1 MFPLS
6 IRLVAGIALCAGF
19 AGFVSA
25 QVKTQSIAFDTSPSP
40 HVKDSVKVEG
50 KLALPEV
57 AGRAPAVVVL
67 HSRAG
72 IDGTGM
78 FYAEALNRAGI
89 ATLEIQMFPGAA
101 QMPRDSR
108 QNLPHAFG
116 ALKFLAESLAIDPER
131 IGIMGFSRGGGL
143 AIMTAAQAYSDMYT
157 QGKLRFAAH
166 LSLYP
171 ACAAHQGVAEGK
183 WMNFEKGAYDTW
195 TGKPVHILA
204 GEQDDYDVDAD
215 ACLRFVQSL
224 PAKVRSSFG
233 VTVYPGATH
242 GWEIPG
248 DRTYYH
254 DVAFKGKGGHVRYRH
269 DPKTAELSRT
279 FAVEFFRKALGLE

>member
-1 MFPLS
+1 MVHLWT
-6 IRLVAGIALCAGF
+6 RMVTGIALCVYVTSF
-19 AGFVSA
+19 PSA
-25 QVKTQSIAFDTSPSP
+25 QTKTQWVSFETSPSP
-40 HVKDSVKVEG
+40 HLRHSVKVSGNLNLPELPG
-50 KLALPEV
+50 KL
-57 AGRAPAVVVL
+57 PAILVL

-72 IDGTGM
+72 IDGTGV
-78 FYAEALNRAGI
+78 FYAEALNRVGI
-89 ATLEIQMFPGAA
+89 ATLEIQMFQGAA

-108 QNLPHAFG
+108 ENLPHAFG
-116 ALKFLAESLAIDPER
+116 GLKFLAENPVIDADR

-143 AIMTAAQAYSDMYT
+143 ALMTATYAYVDMYT

-171 ACAAHQGVAEGK
+171 ACVAHQRVAEGK
-183 WMNFEKGAYDTW
+183 WMGFEKGVYEKW

-215 ACLRFVQSL
+215 ACQRFIQAL
-224 PAKVRSSFG
+224 PTQARSNFG

-248 DRTYYH
+248 DRTYFH
-254 DVAFKGKGGHVRYRH
+254 DVAFKGKGGNVRYRH
-269 DPKTAELSRT
+269 DAMTAEQSSRFT
-279 FAVEFFRKALGLE
+279 VDFFRKAFGL

>member
-1 MFPLS
+1 MFHLP
-6 IRLVAGIALCAGF
+6 IRLAATIALGVLGTAF
-19 AGFVSA
+19 ASA
-25 QVKTQSIAFDTSPSP
+25 QVKTQSVSFETAPSP
-40 HVKDSVKVEG
+40 HLRESVTVRG
-50 KLALPEV
+50 TLNLPETP
-57 AGRAPAVVVL
+57 GKAPAVLIL

-72 IDGTGM
+72 IDGTGV
-78 FYAEALNRAGI
+78 FYAEPLNRAGI
-89 ATLEIQMFPGAA
+89 ATLEIEMFQGAA

-116 ALKFLAESLAIDPER
+116 ALKFLAANPAVDAER

-143 AIMTAAQAYSDMYT
+143 AIMTATQAYDDMYM

-171 ACAAHQGVAEGK
+171 ACVPHQGVAEGK
-183 WMNFEKGAYDTW
+183 WMAFEKGVYDKW
-195 TGKPVHILA
+195 TGKPIHILA

-215 ACLRFVQSL
+215 ACQRFVMSL
-224 PAKVRSSFG
+224 PAAARPNFG

-248 DRTYYH
+248 DRTYFH
-254 DVAFKGKGGHVRYRH
+254 DVAFKGKGGNVRYRH
-269 DPKTAELSRT
+269 DPGTAEQSRR
-279 FAVEFFRKALGLE
+279 FAVDFFRRAFGM

>member
-1 MFPLS
+1 MFLIS
-6 IRLVAGIALCAGF
+6 IRLVAVIALCAGF
-19 AGFVSA
+19 GGFASA
-25 QVKTQSIAFDTSPSP
+25 QGKTQSISFETAPSP
-40 HVKDSVKVEG
+40 HLKDGVKVDG
-50 KLALPEV
+50 KLTLPEV
-57 AGRAPAVVVL
+57 SGRVPAVLVL

-89 ATLEIQMFPGAA
+89 ATLEIRMFHGAA

-116 ALKFLAESLAIDPER
+116 ALKFLAENPAIDAER

-143 AIMTAAQAYSDMYT
+143 AIMTATQAYGDMYT

-171 ACAAHQGVAEGK
+171 ACVPHQGVAEGR
-183 WMNFEKGAYDTW
+183 WMAFEKGVYDKW

-224 PAKVRSSFG
+224 PAGARPNFG

-254 DVAFKGKGGHVRYRH
+254 DVAFKGKGGNVRYRH
-269 DPKTAELSRT
+269 DPRTAERSRQ
-279 FAVEFFRKALGLE
+279 FAVEFFRKVFGM

>member
-1 MFPLS
+1 M
-6 IRLVAGIALCAGF
+6 
-19 AGFVSA
+19 
-25 QVKTQSIAFDTSPSP
+25 
-40 HVKDSVKVEG
+40 
-50 KLALPEV
+50 
-57 AGRAPAVVVL
+57 PAVLIL

-72 IDGTGM
+72 IDGTGT

-89 ATLEIQMFPGAA
+89 ATLEIEMFQGAA

-116 ALKFLAESLAIDPER
+116 ALRFLATNPAVDAER

-143 AIMTAAQAYSDMYT
+143 AIMTATQAYDNMYT

-171 ACAAHQGVAEGK
+171 ACVPHQGVAEGK
-183 WMNFEKGAYDTW
+183 WMAFEKGVYDKW

-215 ACLRFVQSL
+215 ACARFVQSL
-224 PAKVRSSFG
+224 PPDARPNFG

-248 DRTYYH
+248 ERTYYH
-254 DVAFKGKGGHVRYRH
+254 DVAFKGRGGNVRYRH
-269 DPKTAELSRT
+269 DPKTAGQSRQ
-279 FAVEFFRKALGLE
+279 FAVDFFRKAFGM

>member
-1 MFPLS
+1 MSCLS
-6 IRLVAGIALCAGF
+6 IRQLAGIAICACF
-19 AGFVSA
+19 TELASA
-25 QVKTQSIAFDTSPSP
+25 QGTIQTISFETSPSP
-40 HVKDSVKVEG
+40 HLRDSVKVSG
-50 KLALPEV
+50 KLSLPDA
-57 AGRAPAVVVL
+57 AGKAPAVLVL

-89 ATLEIQMFPGAA
+89 ATLEIQMFHGAA

-116 ALKFLAESLAIDPER
+116 ALKFLAENPAIDAGR

-143 AIMTAAQAYSDMYT
+143 AIMTATQTYDDMYT
-157 QGKLRFAAH
+157 QGKQRFAAH

-171 ACAAHQGVAEGK
+171 ACVAHQGVAEGK
-183 WMNFEKGAYDTW
+183 WMTFEKGVYDKW

-215 ACLRFVQSL
+215 ACQRFVQSL
-224 PAKVRSSFG
+224 PAGARSHFG

-248 DRTYYH
+248 DRSYFH
-254 DVAFKGKGGHVRYRH
+254 DVAFKGKGGNVRYRH
-269 DPKTAELSRT
+269 DPKTAEQSRQ
-279 FAVEFFRKALGLE
+279 FAVDFFRKAFGS

>member
-1 MFPLS
+1 MSYRS
-6 IRLVAGIALCAGF
+6 ICLVAGVALCACFTGV
-19 AGFVSA
+19 ASA
-25 QVKTQSIAFDTSPSP
+25 QGKTQSISFETSPSP
-40 HVKDSVKVEG
+40 HLRDSVKVDG
-50 KLALPEV
+50 KLSLPEV
-57 AGRAPAVVVL
+57 SGRIPAVLIL

-89 ATLEIQMFPGAA
+89 ATLEIQMFQGAA

-116 ALKFLAESLAIDPER
+116 ALKFLAENPAIDAER
-131 IGIMGFSRGGGL
+131 IGVMGFSRGGGL
-143 AIMTAAQAYSDMYT
+143 AIMTATRVYDDMYT

-171 ACAAHQGVAEGK
+171 ACVPHQGVAEGR
-183 WMNFEKGAYDTW
+183 WMAFEKGAYDKW

-215 ACLRFVQSL
+215 ACQRFVQAL
-224 PAKVRSSFG
+224 PAEARPNFG

-254 DVAFKGKGGHVRYRH
+254 DVAFKGKGGNVRYRY
-269 DPKTAELSRT
+269 DAKTAEQSRQ
-279 FAVEFFRKALGLE
+279 FAVEFFRKAFGL

>member
-1 MFPLS
+1 MSLLTM
-6 IRLVAGIALCAGF
+6 RLVAGIALCASFTGL
-19 AGFVSA
+19 ASA
-25 QVKTQSIAFDTSPSP
+25 QGKTQSITFETSPSP
-40 HVKDSVKVEG
+40 HLNDSVKVDG
-50 KLALPEV
+50 KLALPQV
-57 AGRAPAVVVL
+57 SHRVPAVLLL

-78 FYAEALNRAGI
+78 FYAEALNREGI
-89 ATLEIQMFPGAA
+89 ATLEIQMFQGAA

-116 ALKFLAESLAIDPER
+116 ALKFLAANPAIDAER

-143 AIMTAAQAYSDMYT
+143 AIMTAAQAYDDMYA

-183 WMNFEKGAYDTW
+183 WMTFEKGAYDKW

-204 GEQDDYDVDAD
+204 GELDDYDVDAD

-224 PAKVRSSFG
+224 PAEARSSFG

-254 DVAFKGKGGHVRYRH
+254 DVAFKGKGGYVRYRH
-269 DPKTAELSRT
+269 DAKTAEQSRR
-279 FAVEFFRKALGLE
+279 FAVDFFRKAFGLQ